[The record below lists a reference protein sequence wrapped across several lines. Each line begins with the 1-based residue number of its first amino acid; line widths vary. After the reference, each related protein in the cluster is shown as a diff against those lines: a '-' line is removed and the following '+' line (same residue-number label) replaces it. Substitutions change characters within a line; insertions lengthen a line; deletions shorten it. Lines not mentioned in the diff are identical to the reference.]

1 MREPMNDLPNAEL
14 ANRLRQALADRA
26 ERLRPFPSFLGMATI
41 QAIEL
46 APAGPLPVERGC
58 VVVTPEG
65 TICELALVG
74 IAGVEGVGT
83 HDFVEELRELDLPPE
98 EYIVYAR
105 VAIAALDQA
114 LRLSDG

>member
-1 MREPMNDLPNAEL
+1 MREPMNDLPDAEL
-14 ANRLRQALADRA
+14 ANHLRQALSDRA
-26 ERLRPFPSFLGMATI
+26 ERLLPFPSFLGMATI

-46 APAGPLPVERGC
+46 ELAGPLPVERGC

-65 TICELALVG
+65 AICELDLVG

-98 EYIVYAR
+98 EYIVYATA
-105 VAIAALDQA
+105 AIAVLDDA
-114 LRLSDG
+114 LRLSGG

>member
-1 MREPMNDLPNAEL
+1 
-14 ANRLRQALADRA
+14 
-26 ERLRPFPSFLGMATI
+26 
-41 QAIEL
+41 
-46 APAGPLPVERGC
+46 
-58 VVVTPEG
+58 
-65 TICELALVG
+65 VG